1 MDERIN
7 KIKEVLVRKGVSQK
21 ELAAQLEKNE
31 HTVSNWCINKSQPH
45 LKELLKIADFLNVD
59 ICELLVSNKDKA

>member
-21 ELAAQLEKNE
+21 NFAVKLEKNE

-45 LKELLKIADFLNVD
+45 LIDLRKIADYLNVD
-59 ICELLVSNKDKA
+59 I